1 MARAQSYRQV
11 RMSIPENDVSV
22 LRWLE
27 AQSNMTLSIRL
38 AIRQAITKY
47 GYVDLSCL
55 DIDKGPGRPRE
66 TEYQEPVPEA
76 RPQAPAAQPAP
87 ARPQPMAGRS
97 DIRDPRLA
105 DILK

>member
-1 MARAQSYRQV
+1 MAKAQSYRQV
-11 RMSIPENDVSV
+11 RMSIPENDASV

-66 TEYQEPVPEA
+66 PDYQEPVAEA
-76 RPQAPAAQPAP
+76 RPQAPVAQPAP
-87 ARPQPMAGRS
+87 VRAQPPAGRS

>member
-1 MARAQSYRQV
+1 MAKQNYRQV
-11 RMSIPENDVSV
+11 RMSIPESDNSV
-22 LRWLE
+22 LKWLA

-66 TEYQEPVPEA
+66 DYAEPAAEA
-76 RPQAPAAQPAP
+76 RPQAPVAEPVP
-87 ARPQPMAGRS
+87 ARPKPEKVPAEGMPGS
-97 DIRDPRLA
+97 LA